1 MSDGQRVG
9 RSDGGYASWSA
20 ALRRVLGMPDYE
32 AYLTHLRAHHP
43 GCRLPS
49 EKEYF
54 EEFVRAK
61 YSGGPTRCC

>member
-1 MSDGQRVG
+1 
-9 RSDGGYASWSA
+9 
-20 ALRRVLGMPDYE
+20 MPDYQ
-32 AYLTHLRAHHP
+32 AYLAHLRASHP
-43 GCRLPS
+43 GCPLPS